1 MARPPKALIVNAATA
16 AAILLA
22 AGVAIYALFLLLVG
36 VPGTVVREG
45 EVTRS
50 VRYFPHPAAVVPLLT
65 AVMLLSGLLTRKL
78 LLAWVGFAALFA
90 FGALSL
96 FGIGGPLFPVAGLLL
111 ILLTLITI
119 IQRHAG

>member
-1 MARPPKALIVNAATA
+1 MARPPKALIVNATTV

-22 AGVAIYALFLLLVG
+22 AAVALDGLFLALVG
-36 VPGTVVREG
+36 EPRTVVQEG
-45 EVTRS
+45 EVTGS
-50 VRYFPHPAAVVPLLT
+50 VRYFPHPLAVVPLL
-65 AVMLLSGLLTRKL
+65 AAAILLGGLLTRRL
-78 LLAWVGFAALFA
+78 LVAWIGFAALFA

-96 FGIGGPLFPVAGLLL
+96 FGIGGPLLPVAGLLL